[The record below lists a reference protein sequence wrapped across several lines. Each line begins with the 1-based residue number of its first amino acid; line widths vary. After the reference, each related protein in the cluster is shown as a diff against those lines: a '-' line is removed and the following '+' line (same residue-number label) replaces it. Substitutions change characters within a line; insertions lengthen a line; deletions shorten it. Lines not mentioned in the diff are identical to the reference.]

1 MNTKWGGNGRTRYS
15 ECFIFI
21 VRSLMAQ
28 LPASEQAY
36 NRVISWVAFGVKE
49 AKHRLACTL
58 CISLEKNLRIGRKI
72 EKCKQGK

>member
-1 MNTKWGGNGRTRYS
+1 
-15 ECFIFI
+15 
-21 VRSLMAQ
+21 MAQ